1 MRPRYLYATIAALA
15 LIVAPGLTL
24 VSQAQAD
31 LQPGPAQ
38 PGQRRSDAKPR
49 MNFTEAQKQQFQAIR
64 QRTRERINAVL
75 TPEQRAQMESRQRGE
90 PMNLNLTEQQRTQ
103 IQAIRAQSRQEMDAL
118 LTPEQRQM
126 RDEMKQNW
134 EQRRGDRGPG
144 MRHGMG
150 PGMGHGMGPGM
161 GLGAGS
167 PQ

>member
-15 LIVAPGLTL
+15 LTVTPSLTL
-24 VSQAQAD
+24 VGHAQANR
-31 LQPGPAQ
+31 QPGLAQ
-38 PGQRRSDAKPR
+38 PGQRRADAKPR
-49 MNFTEAQKQQFQAIR
+49 MNFTEAQKQQFRAIR
-64 QRTRERINAVL
+64 ERTREQINAVL
-75 TPEQRAQMESRQRGE
+75 TPEQRAQIESRRRGE

-103 IQAIRAQSRQEMDAL
+103 IQAIRAQARQAMDAL

-134 EQRRGDRGPG
+134 EQRRGDRGQG
-144 MRHGMG
+144 MRQGR
-150 PGMGHGMGPGM
+150 GPGM